1 MYDSSS
7 SVEEFYREKLME
19 RSPEE
24 RFMMGIRMFETA
36 RSMVLASLP
45 ANLSHKERC
54 FNLFL
59 RFYGHELDANIQ
71 NEVRRRIS
79 GDRYQKTEDGR
90 QRTEDEGRELGM
102 KENTGMLGC
111 GN

>member
-36 RSMVLASLP
+36 
-45 ANLSHKERC
+45 
-54 FNLFL
+54 
-59 RFYGHELDANIQ
+59 
-71 NEVRRRIS
+71 
-79 GDRYQKTEDGR
+79 
-90 QRTEDEGRELGM
+90 
-102 KENTGMLGC
+102 
-111 GN
+111 

>member
-1 MYDSSS
+1 MHDSSS

-45 ANLSHKERC
+45 ANLSPSERS

-59 RFYGHELDANIQ
+59 RFYGHELD
-71 NEVRRRIS
+71 
-79 GDRYQKTEDGR
+79 
-90 QRTEDEGRELGM
+90 
-102 KENTGMLGC
+102 ENTQNQVRHLMLKSSLRG
-111 GN
+111 

>member
-7 SVEEFYREKLME
+7 SVNEFYREKLME

-24 RFMMGIRMFETA
+24 RFMMGIRMFESA

-45 ANLSHKERC
+45 ANFSPSERS

-59 RFYGHELDANIQ
+59 RFYGHELDANTQ
-71 NEVRRRIS
+71 NQVRNLIMEKS
-79 GDRYQKTEDGR
+79 
-90 QRTEDEGRELGM
+90 L
-102 KENTGMLGC
+102 
-111 GN
+111 

>member
-1 MYDSSS
+1 MHDSSS

-45 ANLSHKERC
+45 ANLSPSERS

-59 RFYGHELDANIQ
+59 RFYGHELD
-71 NEVRRRIS
+71 
-79 GDRYQKTEDGR
+79 
-90 QRTEDEGRELGM
+90 
-102 KENTGMLGC
+102 ENTQNQVRHLMLKSSLRD
-111 GN
+111 